1 MSNSVINENVIEA
14 VSEWKK
20 LGIDNANMEFSCGGD
35 SMSDYSFTF
44 YTKNKSAVTGRPENI
59 EVESQELISFF
70 DTQIFDDVEFY
81 VNSDGHYIGESGNVV
96 ITLNDDEDGFEYD
109 KQSQS
114 EWSESYE
121 ETIHI
126 RLSNSEVE
134 FIKNKILNING
145 GQDGDATFN
154 YKIDCVITDEEE
166 ELIET
171 LGKRLENECET
182 YEFQDVEGEEED
194 WFTWSTNQEVDDVI
208 QFTEED
214 EMLVMVRRNFIQYK
228 ED

>member
-1 MSNSVINENVIEA
+1 MSNSVINETITEA

-59 EVESQELISFF
+59 EVESELLISFF
-70 DTQIFDDVEFY
+70 DLQIFDDVEFY

-96 ITLNDDEDGFEYD
+96 ITLNDDEDGFVYD

-208 QFTEED
+208 QFTED
-214 EMLVMVRRNFIQYK
+214 DKMLVMVRRNFIQYK
-228 ED
+228 QD

>member
-59 EVESQELISFF
+59 EVESEALISFF
-70 DTQIFDDVEFY
+70 DLQIFDDVEFY

-166 ELIET
+166 ELIEV

-182 YEFQDVEGEEED
+182 YEFEDAEGEEED

>member
-1 MSNSVINENVIEA
+1 MSKAVINETITEA

-59 EVESQELISFF
+59 EVESEELKSFF
-70 DTQIFDDVEFY
+70 DIQIFDDVEFY

-126 RLSNSEVE
+126 KLSNSEVQ
-134 FIKNKILNING
+134 FVKKKLLIING
-145 GQDGDATFN
+145 
-154 YKIDCVITDEEE
+154 
-166 ELIET
+166 
-171 LGKRLENECET
+171 
-182 YEFQDVEGEEED
+182 
-194 WFTWSTNQEVDDVI
+194 
-208 QFTEED
+208 
-214 EMLVMVRRNFIQYK
+214 
-228 ED
+228 

>member
-1 MSNSVINENVIEA
+1 MNNSVINENVIEA

-20 LGIDNANMEFSCGGD
+20 LGIESANMEFSCGGD
-35 SMSDYSFTF
+35 SMNDYSFVF
-44 YTKNKSAVTGRPENI
+44 YTKNTTPGGTENI
-59 EVESQELISFF
+59 EVESEELVSFF

-96 ITLNDDEDGFEYD
+96 ITLNDDEDGFVYD

-126 RLSNSEVE
+126 KLSKEEIE
-134 FIKNKILNING
+134 FVKNKILNING
-145 GQDGDATFN
+145 GTDGDATFN
-154 YKIDCVITDEEE
+154 YKVDCIITDEDEE
-166 ELIET
+166 IIEV
-171 LGKRLENECET
+171 LGKRLETDCEE
-182 YEFQDVEGEEED
+182 YEFEEVEGEQED

>member
-1 MSNSVINENVIEA
+1 MSNSVINETITEA

-59 EVESQELISFF
+59 EVESEELVVFF
-70 DTQIFDDVEFY
+70 DRQIFDDVEFY

-154 YKIDCVITDEEE
+154 YKMDCVITDEEE

-182 YEFQDVEGEEED
+182 YEFKDVEGEEED

-208 QFTEED
+208 QFTED
-214 EMLVMVRRNFIQYK
+214 DKMLVMVRRNFIQYK
-228 ED
+228 QD

>member
-1 MSNSVINENVIEA
+1 MSNSVINETITEA

-59 EVESQELISFF
+59 EVESEELVVFF
-70 DTQIFDDVEFY
+70 DRQIFDDVEFY

-182 YEFQDVEGEEED
+182 YEFKDVEGEEED

-214 EMLVMVRRNFIQYK
+214 EMLVMVRRNYIQYK

>member
-1 MSNSVINENVIEA
+1 MSKAVINETITEA

-59 EVESQELISFF
+59 EVESEALISFF
-70 DTQIFDDVEFY
+70 DLQIFDDVEFY

-96 ITLNDDEDGFEYD
+96 ITLNDDEDGFVYD

-208 QFTEED
+208 QFTED
-214 EMLVMVRRNFIQYK
+214 DKMLVMVRRNFIQYK
-228 ED
+228 QD

>member
-14 VSEWKK
+14 VSEWKR

-59 EVESQELISFF
+59 EVESEALISFF
-70 DTQIFDDVEFY
+70 DLQIFDDVEFY

-228 ED
+228 QD

>member
-1 MSNSVINENVIEA
+1 MSKAVINETITEA
-14 VSEWKK
+14 VSEWKR

-59 EVESQELISFF
+59 EVESEELVVFF
-70 DTQIFDDVEFY
+70 DRQIFDDVEFY

-208 QFTEED
+208 QFTEEN

-228 ED
+228 QD

>member
-1 MSNSVINENVIEA
+1 MSKAVINETITEA

-59 EVESQELISFF
+59 EVESEELVLFF
-70 DTQIFDDVEFY
+70 DRQIFDDVEFY

-96 ITLNDDEDGFEYD
+96 INLNDDEDGFVYD

-126 RLSNSEVE
+126 KLSKEEIE
-134 FIKNKILNING
+134 FVKNKILNING

-154 YKIDCVITDEEE
+154 YKIDCIITDEEE
-166 ELIET
+166 ELIEV

-228 ED
+228 QD

>member
-14 VSEWKK
+14 VSEWKR

-59 EVESQELISFF
+59 EVESEALISFF
-70 DTQIFDDVEFY
+70 DLQIFDDVEFY

>member
-1 MSNSVINENVIEA
+1 MSNSVINETITEA

-59 EVESQELISFF
+59 SVESEELVSFF
-70 DTQIFDDVEFY
+70 DLQIFDDVEFY
-81 VNSDGHYIGESGNVV
+81 VNSDGHYIGESCNVV
-96 ITLNDDEDGFEYD
+96 ITLNDDEDGFVYD

-126 RLSNSEVE
+126 KLSKEEVE
-134 FIKNKILNING
+134 FVKNKILNING

-208 QFTEED
+208 QITEED

-228 ED
+228 QD

>member
-1 MSNSVINENVIEA
+1 MSKAVINETITEA

-44 YTKNKSAVTGRPENI
+44 YTKNTSAVTGRPENI
-59 EVESQELISFF
+59 SVESEELVLFF
-70 DTQIFDDVEFY
+70 DRQIFDDVEFY

-96 ITLNDDEDGFEYD
+96 ITLNDDEDGFVYD
-109 KQSQS
+109 KHSQS

-134 FIKNKILNING
+134 FVKNKILNVNG

-208 QFTEED
+208 QFTED
-214 EMLVMVRRNFIQYK
+214 DKMLVMVRRNFIQYK
-228 ED
+228 QD

>member
-1 MSNSVINENVIEA
+1 MSKAVINETITEA

-59 EVESQELISFF
+59 EVESELLISFF
-70 DTQIFDDVEFY
+70 DLQIFDDVEFY

-96 ITLNDDEDGFEYD
+96 ITLNDEEDGFVYD

-121 ETIHI
+121 ETINI
-126 RLSNSEVE
+126 KLSKEEIE
-134 FIKNKILNING
+134 FVKNKILNING

-166 ELIET
+166 ELIEV

-182 YEFQDVEGEEED
+182 YEFEEAEGEQED
-194 WFTWSTNQEVDDVI
+194 WYTWSTNQEVDDVI

-214 EMLVMVRRNFIQYK
+214 ELVVMVRRNFIQYK
-228 ED
+228 QD

>member
-1 MSNSVINENVIEA
+1 MSKAVINESVIEA

-59 EVESQELISFF
+59 EVESEELVVFF
-70 DTQIFDDVEFY
+70 DRQIFDDVEFY
-81 VNSDGHYIGESGNVV
+81 ENSDGHYIGESGNVV
-96 ITLNDDEDGFEYD
+96 ITLNDDEDGFVYD

-166 ELIET
+166 ELIEV

-214 EMLVMVRRNFIQYK
+214 ELVVMVRRNFIQYK
-228 ED
+228 QD

>member
-1 MSNSVINENVIEA
+1 MNKAVINETITEA

-59 EVESQELISFF
+59 EVESEALISFF
-70 DTQIFDDVEFY
+70 DLQIFDDVEFY

-126 RLSNSEVE
+126 KLSKEEVE
-134 FIKNKILNING
+134 FVKNKILNING

-214 EMLVMVRRNFIQYK
+214 ELVVMVRRNFIQYK
-228 ED
+228 QD

>member
-1 MSNSVINENVIEA
+1 MNKAVINETITEA

-59 EVESQELISFF
+59 EVESELLISFF
-70 DTQIFDDVEFY
+70 DLQIFDDVEFY

-96 ITLNDDEDGFEYD
+96 INLNDDEDGFVYD

-214 EMLVMVRRNFIQYK
+214 ELVVMVRRNFIQYK
-228 ED
+228 QD

>member
-1 MSNSVINENVIEA
+1 MSKAVINESVIEA

-20 LGIDNANMEFSCGGD
+20 LGIENANMEFSCGGD

-44 YTKNKSAVTGRPENI
+44 YTKNTTDKGRPENI
-59 EVESQELISFF
+59 SVESEELVLFF
-70 DTQIFDDVEFY
+70 DRQIFDDVEFY

-96 ITLNDDEDGFEYD
+96 ITLNDEEDGFVYD

-126 RLSNSEVE
+126 KLSKEEIE
-134 FIKNKILNING
+134 FVKNKILNING
-145 GQDGDATFN
+145 GTDGDATFN
-154 YKIDCVITDEEE
+154 YKLDCIITDEDEE
-166 ELIET
+166 IIEV
-171 LGKRLENECET
+171 LGKRLETDCEE
-182 YEFQDVEGEEED
+182 YEFEEVEGEQED
-194 WFTWSTNQEVDDVI
+194 WFTWSTNQEVEDVI

-214 EMLVMVRRNFIQYK
+214 EMSVIVRRNFIQYK

>member
-1 MSNSVINENVIEA
+1 MSKAVINETITEA

-59 EVESQELISFF
+59 EVESELLISFF
-70 DTQIFDDVEFY
+70 DLQIFDDVEFY

-96 ITLNDDEDGFEYD
+96 ITLNDDEDGFVYD

-208 QFTEED
+208 QFTED
-214 EMLVMVRRNFIQYK
+214 DKMLVMVRRNFIQYK
-228 ED
+228 QD

>member
-1 MSNSVINENVIEA
+1 
-14 VSEWKK
+14 
-20 LGIDNANMEFSCGGD
+20 MEFSCGGD

-59 EVESQELISFF
+59 EVESEALISFF
-70 DTQIFDDVEFY
+70 DLQIFDDVEFY

>member
-1 MSNSVINENVIEA
+1 MNKAVINETITEA

-44 YTKNKSAVTGRPENI
+44 YTKNKSAITGRPENI
-59 EVESQELISFF
+59 EVESEALISFF
-70 DTQIFDDVEFY
+70 DLQIFDDVEFY

-96 ITLNDDEDGFEYD
+96 ITLNDDEDGFVYD

-214 EMLVMVRRNFIQYK
+214 ELVVMVRRNFIQYK
-228 ED
+228 QD

>member
-1 MSNSVINENVIEA
+1 MSKAVINESVIEA

-59 EVESQELISFF
+59 SVESEELVVFF
-70 DTQIFDDVEFY
+70 DRQIFDDVEFY

-182 YEFQDVEGEEED
+182 YEFQDVEGEQED

-214 EMLVMVRRNFIQYK
+214 EMLVMVRRNYIQYK

>member
-1 MSNSVINENVIEA
+1 MSKAVINETITEA

-59 EVESQELISFF
+59 EVESEELVVFF
-70 DTQIFDDVEFY
+70 DRQIFDDVEFY

-96 ITLNDDEDGFEYD
+96 INLNDDEDGFVYD

-126 RLSNSEVE
+126 KLSKEEVE
-134 FIKNKILNING
+134 FVKNKILNING

-166 ELIET
+166 ELIEV

-228 ED
+228 QD

>member
-1 MSNSVINENVIEA
+1 MSKAVINETITEA

-59 EVESQELISFF
+59 EVESEELVVFF
-70 DTQIFDDVEFY
+70 DRQIFDDVEFY

-182 YEFQDVEGEEED
+182 YEFKDVEGEEED

-214 EMLVMVRRNFIQYK
+214 EMLVMVRRNYIQYK

>member
-1 MSNSVINENVIEA
+1 MSNSVINETITEA

-59 EVESQELISFF
+59 EVESEELVVFF
-70 DTQIFDDVEFY
+70 DRQIFDDVEFY

-182 YEFQDVEGEEED
+182 YEFKDVEGEEED

-208 QFTEED
+208 QFTED
-214 EMLVMVRRNFIQYK
+214 DKMLVMVRRNFIQYK
-228 ED
+228 QD

>member
-1 MSNSVINENVIEA
+1 MSKAVINESVIEA

-59 EVESQELISFF
+59 EVESEELVVFF
-70 DTQIFDDVEFY
+70 DRQIFDDVEFY

-96 ITLNDDEDGFEYD
+96 INLNDDEDGFVYD

-126 RLSNSEVE
+126 KLSKEEVE
-134 FIKNKILNING
+134 FVKNKILNING
-145 GQDGDATFN
+145 GTDGDATFN

-166 ELIET
+166 ELIEV

-228 ED
+228 QD

>member
-1 MSNSVINENVIEA
+1 MSNSVIKETITEA
-14 VSEWKK
+14 VSEWKR

-59 EVESQELISFF
+59 EVESELLISFF
-70 DTQIFDDVEFY
+70 DLQIFDDVEFY

-228 ED
+228 QD

>member
-59 EVESQELISFF
+59 EVESEALISFF
-70 DTQIFDDVEFY
+70 DLQIFDDVEFY

-126 RLSNSEVE
+126 KLSKEEVE
-134 FIKNKILNING
+134 FVKNKILNING

-182 YEFQDVEGEEED
+182 YEFEDAEGEEED

>member
-1 MSNSVINENVIEA
+1 MSKAVINESVLEA

-44 YTKNKSAVTGRPENI
+44 YTKNTSAVTGSPENI
-59 EVESQELISFF
+59 EVESEELVLFF
-70 DTQIFDDVEFY
+70 DRQIFDDVEFY

-96 ITLNDDEDGFEYD
+96 ITLNDDEDGFSYD

-126 RLSNSEVE
+126 KLSKEEIE
-134 FIKNKILNING
+134 FVKNKILNING
-145 GQDGDATFN
+145 GTDGDATFN
-154 YKIDCVITDEEE
+154 YKLDCIITDEDAEI
-166 ELIET
+166 IEA
-171 LGKRLENECET
+171 LGERLSTECDE
-182 YEFQDVEGEEED
+182 YEFEEADGEQED
-194 WFTWSTNQEVDDVI
+194 WFSWSTNQEVEDVI

-214 EMLVMVRRNFIQYK
+214 EMLVIIRRNFIQYK

>member
-1 MSNSVINENVIEA
+1 MSKAVINESVIEA

-44 YTKNKSAVTGRPENI
+44 YTKNTSAVTGRPENI
-59 EVESQELISFF
+59 SVESEELVLFF
-70 DTQIFDDVEFY
+70 DRQIFDDVEFY

-121 ETIHI
+121 ETINI
-126 RLSNSEVE
+126 KLSKEEIE
-134 FIKNKILNING
+134 FVKNKILNING

>member
-1 MSNSVINENVIEA
+1 MSNSVIKETITEA
-14 VSEWKK
+14 VSEWKR

-59 EVESQELISFF
+59 EVESEALISFF
-70 DTQIFDDVEFY
+70 DLQIFDDVEFY

-126 RLSNSEVE
+126 KLSKEEVE
-134 FIKNKILNING
+134 FVKNKILNING

-166 ELIET
+166 ELIEV

-182 YEFQDVEGEEED
+182 YEFEDVEGEEED

-228 ED
+228 QD